1 VDEKEVSGQ
10 QFLALKDD
18 WRRIKEGRV
27 RAEDA
32 IVLPQFDQFLLCHRD
47 KAPFLEADNYKK
59 VYKPGGIVS
68 AVIIANGEV
77 VATWRRSAKSKRL
90 EICIEQP
97 GPIKKRTFAAIDE
110 RFAMLGEFYGL
121 AQSMRI
127 ERL

>member
-97 GPIKKRTFAAIDE
+97 GPIKKRTFAAIGE
-110 RFAMLGEFYGL
+110 RFERLGEFYGL
-121 AQSMRI
+121 APSTRI
-127 ERL
+127 QRL